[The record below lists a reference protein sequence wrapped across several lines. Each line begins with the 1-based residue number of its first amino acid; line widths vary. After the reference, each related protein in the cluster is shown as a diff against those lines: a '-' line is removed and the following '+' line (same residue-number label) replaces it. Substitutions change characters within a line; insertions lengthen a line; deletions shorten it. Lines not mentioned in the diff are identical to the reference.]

1 MGTTKKPPRPPSKI
15 KNGAATQTLEMK
27 LSNITSTPMATPSGI
42 TRVATSRRM
51 RMDATTAPTAVPT
64 ATTPT
69 KDEACV
75 TL

>member
-1 MGTTKKPPRPPSKI
+1 MGTTKKPPKAPSST
-15 KNGAATQTLEMK
+15 KNGAATQTLDIK
-27 LSNITSTPMATPSGI
+27 LSSITSTPMAMPSGI
-42 TRVATSRRM
+42 TRVACSKRM
-51 RMDATTAPTAVPT
+51 RIDATTAPTAVPT